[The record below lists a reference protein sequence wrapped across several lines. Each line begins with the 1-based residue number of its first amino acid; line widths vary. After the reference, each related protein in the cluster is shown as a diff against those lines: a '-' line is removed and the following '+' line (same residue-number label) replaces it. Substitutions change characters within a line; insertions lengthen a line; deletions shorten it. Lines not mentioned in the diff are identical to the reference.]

1 MPQLTLIGKFKK
13 NTGIVMSPDELW
25 SLYLY
30 GVNIQSQDGT
40 DFSNENIRFY
50 ILKAQTEIENV
61 LKIKLTKQLIENER
75 LSYNRDEYWWQFPIL
90 KTKWPVMKVLSVL
103 GMLNKIEQI
112 VFPKSWF
119 SFHYNQ
125 EQTNKRRISLVP
137 TAGSTSVQGSG
148 DMILSGITSQVGFQR
163 FNTIPDYWDVQYIT
177 GFDYDKIPY
186 DVMDIIGK
194 LASISLFN
202 IAGDLILGAG
212 IASQSLSID
221 SLSQSISSTSSATN
235 SGYGARIVQ
244 YQKEIKESLQRLKHI
259 YGEIDFI
266 VI

>member
-13 NTGIVMSPDELW
+13 NTGIIMSPDELW

-50 ILKAQTEIENV
+50 ILKAQTEIENT
-61 LKIKLTKQLIENER
+61 LKIKLVKQLIETEN
-75 LSYNRDEYWWQFPIL
+75 LSYNRDEYWWQFPML
-90 KTKWPVMKVLSVL
+90 KTKWPVMSVQSVL

-112 VFPKSWF
+112 VFPRSWF
-119 SFHYNQ
+119 SYHKNQ
-125 EQTNKRRISLVP
+125 EQTHKRRISLIP
-137 TAGSTSVQGSG
+137 TGSATGVQGNG
-148 DMILSGITSQVGFQR
+148 DMILSGITSQIGFQR
-163 FNTIPDYWDVQYIT
+163 FNTIPDYWSVQYVS
-177 GFDYDKIPY
+177 GFDYDNLPY
-186 DVMDIIGK
+186 DVMDVVGK
-194 LASISLFN
+194 LASIGLFN

-221 SLSQSISSTSSATN
+221 GLSSSLSSTSSATN
-235 SGYGARIVQ
+235 SGYGARIIQ
-244 YQKEIKESLQRLKHI
+244 YQKEIKDSLQRLKHI

-266 VI
+266 VV

>member
-1 MPQLTLIGKFKK
+1 MPQLTLIGKYKK
-13 NTGIVMSPDELW
+13 NTGIVISPDELW

-40 DFSNENIRFY
+40 DYSNENIRFN
-50 ILKAQTEIENV
+50 IIRAQTEIENV
-61 LKIKLTKQLIENER
+61 LKIKLTKQLIETER

-90 KTKWPVMKVLSVL
+90 KTKWPVRSVQTVI

-112 VFPKSWF
+112 VFPTSWF
-119 SFHYNQ
+119 SYHENQ

-137 TAGSTSVQGSG
+137 TGSATGTQGSG
-148 DMILSGITSQVGFQR
+148 DMILAGITSQIGFQR
-163 FNTIPDYWDVQYIT
+163 FSTIPDYWDVQYTT

-186 DVMDIIGK
+186 DVLDVIGK
-194 LASISLFN
+194 LASIGLFN

-212 IASQSLSID
+212 IASQSLGLD
-221 SLSQSISSTSSATN
+221 SVNQSISTTSSATN
-235 SGYGARIVQ
+235 SGYGARIGQ

-266 VI
+266 VM

>member
-13 NTGIVMSPDELW
+13 DTGIVMSPDELW

-30 GVNIQSQDGT
+30 GVSIQSQDGT
-40 DFSNENIRFY
+40 DFSNENIRFHV
-50 ILKAQTEIENV
+50 LKAQTEIENV
-61 LKIKLTKQLIENER
+61 LKIKLQKQLIEDER
-75 LSYNRDEYWWQFPIL
+75 ITYNRDEYWWQFPII
-90 KTKWPVMKVLSVL
+90 KTKWPVRSVETVI

-119 SFHYNQ
+119 SYHNNQ

-137 TAGSTSVQGSG
+137 TGAGTAIEGSG
-148 DMILSGITSQVGFQR
+148 DMILAGITSQIGFQR
-163 FNTIPDYWDVQYIT
+163 FNAIPDYWTVQYVT
-177 GFDYDKIPY
+177 GFDYDKIPF
-186 DVMDIIGK
+186 DVLDVIGK
-194 LASISLFN
+194 LASIGLFN

-212 IASQSLSID
+212 IASQSLGID
-221 SLSQSISSTSSATN
+221 GLSQSISSTSSATN
-235 SGYGARIVQ
+235 AGYGARIVQ

-266 VI
+266 VL